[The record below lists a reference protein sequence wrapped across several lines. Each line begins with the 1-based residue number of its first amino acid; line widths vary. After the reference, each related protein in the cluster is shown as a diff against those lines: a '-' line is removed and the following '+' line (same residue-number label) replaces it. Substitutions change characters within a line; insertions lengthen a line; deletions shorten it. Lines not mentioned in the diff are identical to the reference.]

1 MLKSILQDFPNTDI
15 SVSIVWID
23 MLPAD
28 NAAAAKRAAK
38 TLDDPRVRHF
48 HDPRRTHRA
57 GKAFAKGLLHDG
69 GGPAWD
75 VYLFYSKGD
84 QWKDR
89 PPRPVEWLHQ
99 LSGGKRA
106 DATHFRTGKDLVDK
120 LHEAMHKVT
129 GDSCRQS
136 SP

>member
-1 MLKSILQDFPNTDI
+1 
-15 SVSIVWID
+15 
-23 MLPAD
+23 MLPFD

-48 HDPRRTHRA
+48 HDPRRTHYA
-57 GKAFAKGLLHDG
+57 GKAFAKGLLYDG

-75 VYLFYSKGD
+75 VYLFYGKGE

-89 PPRPVEWLHQ
+89 PPRPAEWMHQ
-99 LSGGKRA
+99 LNGGNRA
-106 DATHFRTGKDLVDK
+106 DPAHFHTGDKLVEK
-120 LHEAMHKVT
+120 LHEAMHKVA